1 MVLNRPLILSFVP
14 LKDHLIT
21 IQLPCHR
28 LAVSPVGPNGQK
40 FEMAEEPKMVLL
52 ISLLVAAATA
62 VVLIKKC
69 KAAQTK
75 DAWEEAP
82 SRSAQTHQG
91 HVFSVMQPR

>member
-21 IQLPCHR
+21 IQLLCHR
-28 LAVSPVGPNGQK
+28 LAISPVASNGQT

-52 ISLLVAAATA
+52 ISLVVAAAT
-62 VVLIKKC
+62 VVTVIKKC
-69 KAAQTK
+69 KAAQMK

-82 SRSAQTHQG
+82 SRSAQTHQ
-91 HVFSVMQPR
+91 HCVFSVRQSR